1 MGERLR
7 HTLVRVLPIL
17 EAALVGVLFIGATRF
32 LIGMLYSRI
41 GSSLT
46 QIGLDLSLI
55 PAGTPG
61 VTAPT
66 EIANEAAFLVYML
79 ALPLLTLVL
88 GRFRVLFIAAAGLV
102 AVGRILMI
110 SGTNISVTIAAAMA
124 FGGGLTYIA
133 LLIRHRVQLVPILFV
148 VGFSLDQVFRAVGNT
163 LDITWNPV
171 YTSLVYVLS
180 GSLTVLTVLNIL
192 SDRKK
197 KSDSKDAG
205 LLPFWGGIGLGG
217 LLFLQLSLLAL
228 PNAVAGRAVTD
239 YTNIASLVILATALP
254 LIPAVRQ
261 RVSSFIS
268 LFDPGTRGWSWMLVT
283 ALLIVIGTR
292 FQGIIAGL
300 ALVLSQFAASLLWW
314 WVSRPRA
321 EKERSFTGLWL
332 VLGVAFLVIL
342 ILADNF
348 TYEYAY
354 VQNLS
359 SDLAFL
365 NPIVPAL
372 LRGFRGMGLGVL
384 LLSVFLAA
392 LPMILSPRRLP
403 WSAGRPG
410 TAIPSILTVAA
421 MSIGVAIAVQPP
433 LVSAVRNVPTLRI
446 GTYNIHAGFNEFYFF
461 DLEAVART
469 IQQSGA
475 DVVLL
480 QQLEI
485 GRLTSFGVDQALWLA
500 RRLGMD
506 RRFFATNE
514 GLQGLAILSRVEITA
529 HDAVLLS
536 SSGNQTG
543 LQWIQIRPDD
553 SIITLYNT
561 RLEFLL
567 DTGDGRSIE
576 DQEQDQQRQLN
587 EIFAVLSRN
596 HPDGNPGRMLVGGT
610 FNNIP
615 DSSLGDAM
623 RSAGFVD
630 PFAGLAPELSATLW
644 RTGYPRVQLDYLWI
658 WQGQPRRPNVM
669 VALGANTV
677 NTAASDHRMAVI
689 EAAIRTQ

>member
-7 HTLVRVLPIL
+7 RTFVRILPIL
-17 EAALVGVLFIGATRF
+17 EAALVGVMFIGATRF

-46 QIGLDLSLI
+46 QIGLDPSLI

-61 VTAPT
+61 ITSPT
-66 EIANEAAFLVYML
+66 EVANEAAFLVYML
-79 ALPLLTLVL
+79 ALPLLTLVI
-88 GRFRVLFIAAAGLV
+88 GRFRVLFIAATGLV

-110 SGTNISVTIAAAMA
+110 ANANVSPTIAVAMA
-124 FGGGLTYIA
+124 FGGALSYIA
-133 LLIRHRVQLVPILFV
+133 LLVRHRVQIVPLLFV
-148 VGFSLDQVFRAVGNT
+148 MGFCLDQVFRAVGNT
-163 LDITWNPV
+163 LDITWNPA
-171 YTSLVYVLS
+171 YASLVYVLS
-180 GSLTVLTVLNIL
+180 GALVVLVVLNLLIG
-192 SDRKK
+192 RNRE
-197 KSDSKDAG
+197 SDSKDVG

-217 LLFLQLSLLAL
+217 LFFVQLSLLAL
-228 PNAVAGRAVTD
+228 PNAVAGRSVSD
-239 YTNIASLVILATALP
+239 YTNLAPLVILATALP
-254 LIPAVRQ
+254 LIPAIRQ
-261 RVSSFIS
+261 QVSSFIS
-268 LFDPGTRGWSWMLVT
+268 FFDPGTRGWSWMLV
-283 ALLIVIGTR
+283 AVLLIVIGTR
-292 FQGIIAGL
+292 FQGIIAGV

-314 WVSRPRA
+314 WVARPRA
-321 EKERSFTGLWL
+321 QKERSFTGLWL
-332 VLGVAFLVIL
+332 ILGVAFLVIL
-342 ILADNF
+342 VLADNF

-384 LLSVFLAA
+384 LLGMFLAA

-403 WSAGRPG
+403 WSGDRPSA
-410 TAIPSILTVAA
+410 TVPSTLVVAA
-421 MSIGVAIAVQPP
+421 MSIGVAVAVQPP
-433 LVSAVRNVPTLRI
+433 LVSAVRDVSTLRI

-461 DLEAVART
+461 DLEAIART

-480 QQLEI
+480 QQVET

-529 HDAVLLS
+529 HDTMLLT

-543 LQWIQIRPDD
+543 LQWVQIRPND
-553 SIITLYNT
+553 SIVTLYNT

-576 DQEQDQQRQLN
+576 DQEQDQQRQLS
-587 EIFAVLSRN
+587 EIFAVLAQN
-596 HPDGNPGRMLVGGT
+596 HSDGNPGRMLVGGT

-615 DSSLGDAM
+615 DSSLSDAM

-630 PFAGLAPELSATLW
+630 PFAGLATELSATLW
-644 RTGYPRVQLDYLWI
+644 RTGYPRVQLDYLWV

-669 VALGANTV
+669 IALGANTV

-689 EAAIRTQ
+689 EASISTQ

>member
-7 HTLVRVLPIL
+7 RTFVRVLPIL

-41 GSSLT
+41 GGSLT
-46 QIGLDLSLI
+46 QIGLDPSLI

-61 VTAPT
+61 ITTPNEV
-66 EIANEAAFLVYML
+66 ANEAAFLVYML
-79 ALPLLTLVL
+79 ALPLLTLIV
-88 GRFRVLFIAAAGLV
+88 GRFRVLLIAAAGLV
-102 AVGRILMI
+102 AAGRLLMI
-110 SGTNISVTIAAAMA
+110 ANTNVSVTIAAAMA
-124 FGGGLTYIA
+124 FGGGLAYIA
-133 LLIRHRVQLVPILFV
+133 LLIRHRVQIVPLLFV
-148 VGFSLDQVFRAVGNT
+148 MGFSLDQVFRAVGNT
-163 LDITWNPV
+163 LDITWNPA
-171 YTSLVYVLS
+171 YTSLVYVL
-180 GSLTVLTVLNIL
+180 GGGLAVLAVLNFL
-192 SDRKK
+192 VGRNREP
-197 KSDSKDAG
+197 DSKDAG

-217 LLFLQLSLLAL
+217 LLFMQLSLLAL
-228 PNAVAGRAVTD
+228 PNAIAGRSTFD
-239 YTNIASLVILATALP
+239 YTNLAPLVILATALP

-261 RVSSFIS
+261 RISSFIS
-268 LFDPGTRGWSWMLVT
+268 LFDPGTRGWSWMLV
-283 ALLIVIGTR
+283 AVLLIVIGTR

-314 WVSRPRA
+314 WVARPRT

-332 VLGVAFLVIL
+332 ILGVAFLVIL
-342 ILADNF
+342 VLADNF

-384 LLSVFLAA
+384 LLGVFLAA

-403 WSAGRPG
+403 WSGDRPG
-410 TAIPSILTVAA
+410 ATVPSILAVAA
-421 MSIGVAIAVQPP
+421 MSIGVAVAVQPP
-433 LVSAVRNVPTLRI
+433 LVSAVRDVSTLRI
-446 GTYNIHAGFNEFYFF
+446 GTYNIHAGFNEFYSF
-461 DLEAVART
+461 DLEAIART

-480 QQLEI
+480 QQVES

-514 GLQGLAILSRVEITA
+514 GLQGLAILSRVEITS
-529 HDAVLLS
+529 HDAVLLT

-543 LQWIQIRPDD
+543 LQWVQIRPDD

-576 DQEQDQQRQLN
+576 DQEQDQQRQLS
-587 EIFAVLSRN
+587 EIFAVLGRN
-596 HPDGNPGRMLVGGT
+596 YADGNPGRMLVGGT

-615 DSSLGDAM
+615 DSSLSDAM

-630 PFAGLAPELSATLW
+630 PFAGLATELSATLW
-644 RTGYPRVQLDYLWI
+644 RTGYPRVQLDYLWV

-669 VALGANTV
+669 IALGANTV

-689 EAAIRTQ
+689 EASIRTQ